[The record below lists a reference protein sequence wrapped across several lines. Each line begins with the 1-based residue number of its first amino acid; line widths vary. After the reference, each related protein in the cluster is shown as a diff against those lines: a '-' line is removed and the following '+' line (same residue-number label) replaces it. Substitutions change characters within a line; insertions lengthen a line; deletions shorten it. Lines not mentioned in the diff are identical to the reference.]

1 MKNGGLIKNNYLNH
15 PNMIQLIT
23 LAMIPC
29 VVMRPVINEN
39 GYTAALTSPDKF
51 VFNETIPRNKEN
63 MTGIQKNIN
72 QILRKTY
79 IYIALLLF
87 PTWKPTAKE
96 IILFLEDKSK
106 TVKGLLD
113 LKSTA
118 LGLSSQINDVGRLS
132 KEEYVTRLLSLARAK

>member
-1 MKNGGLIKNNYLNH
+1 
-15 PNMIQLIT
+15 
-23 LAMIPC
+23 
-29 VVMRPVINEN
+29 
-39 GYTAALTSPDKF
+39 
-51 VFNETIPRNKEN
+51 

-72 QILRKTY
+72 QILHKTY

-87 PTWKPTAKE
+87 PKWKPTAKE
-96 IILFLEDKSK
+96 IILFLEGKSK

-132 KEEYVTRLLSLARAK
+132 KEEYVIRLLSLAQTK